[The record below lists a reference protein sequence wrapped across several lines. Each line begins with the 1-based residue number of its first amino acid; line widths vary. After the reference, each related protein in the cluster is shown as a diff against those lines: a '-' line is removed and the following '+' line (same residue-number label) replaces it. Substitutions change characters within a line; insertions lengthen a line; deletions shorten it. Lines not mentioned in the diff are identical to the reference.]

1 MLSPAL
7 SPRALSEESKRK
19 IFPLSW
25 LSKNLSMRRWFCEVG
40 VYLHCVSKNDTALA
54 CCNFDLHQTILIL
67 FGRNVGT
74 VFFISPNYCFCTKQ
88 DWRSSASA
96 LPGKTRK
103 HENRI
108 FFTQM
113 LYYCFSRVQPVDA
126 WFLQF
131 CWLETH
137 ILAGIEFQNVVINW
151 VQLCPI
157 AQEKWSWEFCA
168 AAVEQCCAQHALVH
182 AWAVLLKVTANI
194 CWNSKI
200 SYQYCPL
207 TFHLRLDK
215 EQLPLWTQRSTS
227 RQTW

>member
-108 FFTQM
+108 FFH
-113 LYYCFSRVQPVDA
+113 SDV
-126 WFLQF
+126 
-131 CWLETH
+131 
-137 ILAGIEFQNVVINW
+137 
-151 VQLCPI
+151 
-157 AQEKWSWEFCA
+157 
-168 AAVEQCCAQHALVH
+168 
-182 AWAVLLKVTANI
+182 VLLLFQ
-194 CWNSKI
+194 S
-200 SYQYCPL
+200 
-207 TFHLRLDK
+207 
-215 EQLPLWTQRSTS
+215 STS
-227 RQTW
+227 RCLISSVLLTWNSYSCWYRVPKCRN